1 MTPLL
6 AFTIALVMP
15 AASMAAGLS
24 FLEGQSRIVGGVE
37 AKLGEL
43 PSTVALAEEGEKS
56 CGATLIGPK
65 LALTAGHCA
74 WNASKDFTLRAG
86 SLKWNESGIVSKV
99 SSYRLYPGYD
109 DPFNYTNDI
118 AILYLADEI
127 KESATIRYAKL
138 PKPGSDAVPGSKA
151 VAAGWGRT
159 SINSPSELVVNL
171 RRVTVP
177 IVKRSVCNENYQK
190 GNASVVEQMICA
202 GEEGKDACAGDSG
215 SSLYDEIT
223 KELIGIVSW
232 GHECALADF
241 PGVYTR
247 VGYYVDWIKKNNKPP
262 TIPNPK
268 ID

>member
-15 AASMAAGLS
+15 AASMAAGPS

-43 PSTVALAEEGEKS
+43 PSTVALAESGLKS

-86 SLKWNESGIVSKV
+86 SLT
-99 SSYRLYPGYD
+99 R
-109 DPFNYTNDI
+109 
-118 AILYLADEI
+118 
-127 KESATIRYAKL
+127 
-138 PKPGSDAVPGSKA
+138 
-151 VAAGWGRT
+151 GRT
-159 SINSPSELVVNL
+159 SVNPPSELVVNL
-171 RRVTVP
+171 RHVTVP

-190 GNASVVEQMICA
+190 RNASVIEQMICA

-232 GHECALADF
+232 GYECALAGF

-247 VGYYVDWIKKNNKPP
+247 VGYFVDWIKKNNKPP
-262 TIPNPK
+262 TIPSPR

>member
-43 PSTVALAEEGEKS
+43 PSTVALAESGLKS

-86 SLKWNESGIVSKV
+86 SLKWNESGIASKT
-99 SSYRLYPGYD
+99 R
-109 DPFNYTNDI
+109 
-118 AILYLADEI
+118 
-127 KESATIRYAKL
+127 
-138 PKPGSDAVPGSKA
+138 
-151 VAAGWGRT
+151 GRT
-159 SINSPSELVVNL
+159 SVNSPSELVVNL

-190 GNASVVEQMICA
+190 RNASVVEQMICA

-232 GHECALADF
+232 GYECALAGF

-247 VGYYVDWIKKNNKPP
+247 VGYFVDWIKKNNKPP
-262 TIPNPK
+262 TISSPR

>member
-43 PSTVALAEEGEKS
+43 PSTVALAESGLKS

-86 SLKWNESGIVSKV
+86 SLT
-99 SSYRLYPGYD
+99 R
-109 DPFNYTNDI
+109 
-118 AILYLADEI
+118 
-127 KESATIRYAKL
+127 
-138 PKPGSDAVPGSKA
+138 
-151 VAAGWGRT
+151 GRT
-159 SINSPSELVVNL
+159 SVNSPSELVVNL

-190 GNASVVEQMICA
+190 RNASVVEQMICA

-232 GHECALADF
+232 GYECALAGF

-247 VGYYVDWIKKNNKPP
+247 VGYFVDWIKKNNKPP
-262 TIPNPK
+262 TISSPR

>member
-43 PSTVALAEEGEKS
+43 PSTVALAESGLKS

-86 SLKWNESGIVSKV
+86 SLKWNESGIVSK
-99 SSYRLYPGYD
+99 
-109 DPFNYTNDI
+109 
-118 AILYLADEI
+118 I
-127 KESATIRYAKL
+127 KKSATIRYAKL
-138 PKPGSDAVPGSKA
+138 PKPGSDAIPGSKA

-159 SINSPSELVVNL
+159 SVNSPSELVVNL

-190 GNASVVEQMICA
+190 RNASVVEQMICA

-232 GHECALADF
+232 GYECALAGF

-247 VGYYVDWIKKNNKPP
+247 VGYFVDWIKKNNKPP
-262 TIPNPK
+262 TISSPR